1 MMRRLKRM
9 ARGAT
14 QLGFVDILTVAILL
28 GILLYAATLQFSVYN
43 RPSAAPI
50 AARAAANH

>member
-1 MMRRLKRM
+1 MMRRFNRM

-14 QLGFVDILTVAILL
+14 QLGFVDMLTVAILL

-43 RPSAAPI
+43 HPSTAPI
-50 AARAAANH
+50 AAAPASH

>member
-1 MMRRLKRM
+1 MRRLNLM

-14 QLGFVDILTVAILL
+14 QLGFADILTVAILL

-43 RPSAAPI
+43 RPPTATPSG
-50 AARAAANH
+50 AAANR